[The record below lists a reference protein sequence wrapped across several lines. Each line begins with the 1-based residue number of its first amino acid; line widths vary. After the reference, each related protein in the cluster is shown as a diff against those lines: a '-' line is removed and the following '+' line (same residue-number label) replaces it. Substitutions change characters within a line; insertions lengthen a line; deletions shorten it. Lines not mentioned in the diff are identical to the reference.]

1 MHQNLPMLPTE
12 QLKISVIIVNYNVK
26 EYLAHAL
33 SSIERALADISHEI
47 IVIDN
52 NSIDGSCAYLKQHFP
67 GIDLIENQEN
77 LGFGKANNQG
87 IKHARGEYI
96 ALINPDTLV
105 QEDTFKELLRFFEET
120 PDAAAATCKIINPD
134 GSFSIDCRH
143 SIPTPSIALWKVLGL
158 SKLFPGSRIFG
169 KYNMTYL
176 DEDQTYQIPAI
187 SGSFMMMKR
196 AIVED
201 VGYFD
206 ERFFMYCEDI
216 DLCHRINEKGFKVYY
231 VPTTRIIH
239 YKGEST
245 KKDRLDYVITFN
257 KSLYQFFQKY
267 YAPSSLFLFRWLVTI
282 GIFLRGI
289 FIYLKNFFS
298 NHFALLLDLS
308 ILNAMIII
316 SFIVRLELGR
326 GFLWSEYLD
335 QFWVI
340 NVIASLLFFTIALY
354 LDIYPNRRFSIQS
367 ILKANIFT
375 FILLASLT
383 FFFKQ
388 FAYSRMVTLF
398 TFFTS
403 PLLMMAWRAVLRRSY
418 HGDRTALGKDLFAK
432 PTAVIGRGESLQR
445 LFQKL
450 STYKSIDYD
459 LKGWIH
465 VNQNDGEPALSDTK
479 YLGRSE
485 NLKQIIKMFKIRQI
499 IFSAQSL
506 SYEQI
511 LKIMSS
517 VRSSAIEFKM
527 VPSNLEVVIGKS
539 HIERLDDYPLLDID
553 YSLGRPFNRLIKRA
567 MDLALSGGFLIFMT
581 PFLFIGLSLFKKH
594 YLKLPLEGTEDRKFY
609 LYRLKER
616 EKTGLLEIGS
626 LFWQIFR
633 GNLSLVGAPL
643 RPYGRDKQK
652 YLYKA
657 GLTGLVQLNQDK
669 ISSPDDEEKFH
680 LYYMK
685 NQSTF
690 LDLEIL
696 FKAFWQN
703 LRGGS

>member
-1 MHQNLPMLPTE
+1 MSSSE
-12 QLKISVIIVNYNVK
+12 KIKISVIIVNYNVK

-33 SSIERALADISHEI
+33 SSIQRALSDISHEI

-52 NSIDGSCAYLKQHFP
+52 HSIDGSGSYLKEHFP
-67 GIDLIENQEN
+67 GIDLIENDEN

-87 IKHARGEYI
+87 IEHARGEFI
-96 ALINPDTLV
+96 VLINPDTLV
-105 QEDTFKELLRFFEET
+105 QEDTFKKLQKFFEET

-158 SKLFPGSRIFG
+158 SKLFPESRIFG

-176 DEDQTYQIPAI
+176 NEDQIYQIPAI
-187 SGSFMMMKR
+187 SGSFMMIRK
-196 AIVED
+196 AILED
-201 VGYFD
+201 IGDFD

-216 DLCHRINEKGFKVYY
+216 DLCHRINENGFKIYY
-231 VPTTRIIH
+231 VPTTQIIH

-257 KSLYQFFQKY
+257 KSLYKFFQKY
-267 YAPSSLFLFRWLVTI
+267 YAPSSLFLFSWLVTV

-289 FIYLKNFFS
+289 FIYLKNFFA
-298 NHFALLLDLS
+298 NHFALLLDLL
-308 ILNAMIII
+308 ILNGTIMI

-326 GFLWSEYLD
+326 GFRWSEYLD

-340 NVIASLLFFTIALY
+340 NVIASLLFLTIALY

-367 ILKANIFT
+367 IVKANIFT
-375 FILLASLT
+375 FIFVASLT

-388 FAYSRMVTLF
+388 FAYSRIVTLF
-398 TFFTS
+398 TFVTS
-403 PLLMMAWRAVLRRSY
+403 PLLMVSWRLILRRFY
-418 HGDRTALGKDLFAK
+418 RGDQTALGKDLFAK
-432 PTAVIGRGESLQR
+432 PTLVIGHGESLK
-445 LFQKL
+445 LLYQKL
-450 STYKSIDYD
+450 SNFKSLDYD
-459 LKGWIH
+459 LKGW
-465 VNQNDGEPALSDTK
+465 VNVDENKSEPASSDSH
-479 YLGRSE
+479 YLGRSDDLRE
-485 NLKQIIKMFKIRQI
+485 IINMFKIRQI

-527 VPSNLEVVIGKS
+527 VPSNLDVVIGKS
-539 HIERLDDYPLLDID
+539 HIERLDDYPLLDIG
-553 YSLGRPFNRLIKRA
+553 YSLRKRFNRLIKRGI
-567 MDLALSGGFLIFMT
+567 DVTVSGGFLLFMT
-581 PFLFIGLSLFKKH
+581 PFLSTGLLFFKKH
-594 YLKLPLEGTEDRKFY
+594 YVKLYMESAEGNKFY
-609 LYRLKER
+609 IYRLKAR
-616 EKTGLLEIGS
+616 EKTGFLEIGS
-626 LFWQIFR
+626 LFWHIFK

-643 RPYGRDKQK
+643 RPPGMNKQK

-657 GLTGLVQLNQDK
+657 GLTGLVQLNRNK

-680 LYYMK
+680 LYYLK
-685 NQSTF
+685 NQSTL

-696 FKAFWQN
+696 VKALWQS
-703 LRGGS
+703 LRGSESI